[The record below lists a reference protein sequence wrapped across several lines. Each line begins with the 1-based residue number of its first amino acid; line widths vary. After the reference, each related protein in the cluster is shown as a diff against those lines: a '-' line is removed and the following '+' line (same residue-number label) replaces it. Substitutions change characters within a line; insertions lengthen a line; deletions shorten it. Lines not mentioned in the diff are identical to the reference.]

1 MRKLAVLAVVLFA
14 AAIASADIV
23 DIDMANDGDGA
34 INCVAAP
41 VFAGDTGTVTVT
53 GDQFWAPGHMVGTI
67 TSDTAL
73 DPTLIMHNLIDNDTS
88 FAWTSYQ
95 VNIKMSTMFS
105 ISNDV
110 AYDPSDWASSIT
122 QPTLV
127 GSEYIGTVLFSAGT
141 PVAAGDS
148 FEFGYRVSFDGATS
162 YQFCQEMVPVPEP
175 ATMSLLALS
184 GLAVLRRK
192 R

>member
-1 MRKLAVLAVVLFA
+1 MKKFAVLAVVLCA
-14 AAIASADIV
+14 AAVATADIV

-34 INCVAAP
+34 INCVAPP
-41 VFAGDTGTVTVT
+41 VFVGDTGTVTVT
-53 GDQFWAPGHMVGTI
+53 GEQFWAPGHMVGTI

-73 DPTLIMHNLIDNDTS
+73 DPTLIMHNLIDNDTG

-95 VNIKMSTMFS
+95 VNIKMSTAFT

-110 AYDPSDWASSIT
+110 AYDPSDWISSIA

-127 GSEYIGTVLFSAGT
+127 GSEYIGQVLYTAGT
-141 PVAAGDS
+141 PVAVGGT

-184 GLAVLRRK
+184 GLALLRRK